1 MNKINQM
8 MNRLESPSFASLFI
22 RVAIGLVFIN
32 SGWFKV
38 ANIDV
43 IVGFFGMMGIPPFLT
58 YFVCY
63 AEFIGGI
70 LYILGL
76 FVRYVGVITAVIMLV
91 ALVKVHL
98 PNGYHLANNG
108 YEYVLVLLLCSL
120 AMVTLGAGKYSLEYL
135 LKRKKEVPAT
145 PSN

>member
-1 MNKINQM
+1 MNKINQIM
-8 MNRLESPSFASLFI
+8 KRLHSPSFASLFI

-38 ANIDV
+38 ANIDA

-58 YFVCY
+58 YIVSY

-70 LYILGL
+70 LFILGL
-76 FVRYVGVITAVIMLV
+76 FVRYVGVVTSIIMLV
-91 ALVKVHL
+91 ALIKVHL

-120 AMVTLGAGKYSLEYL
+120 AMITLGAGKYSIEYFFN
-135 LKRKKEVPAT
+135 RNKEVT
-145 PSN
+145 DLSS

>member
-1 MNKINQM
+1 MS
-8 MNRLESPSFASLFI
+8 RLDSPSFASLFI
-22 RVAIGLVFIN
+22 RIAIGLVFIN

-38 ANIDV
+38 ANIEV
-43 IVGFFGMMGIPPFLT
+43 ISGFFGMMGIPAFLT
-58 YFVCY
+58 YFVAY

-76 FVRYVGVITAVIMLV
+76 FVKYVGVITGVIMLV
-91 ALVKVHL
+91 AILKVHL

-108 YEYVLVLLLCSL
+108 YEYVLVLMLCSM

-135 LKRKKEVPAT
+135 LKRRKEVSPIQE
-145 PSN
+145 